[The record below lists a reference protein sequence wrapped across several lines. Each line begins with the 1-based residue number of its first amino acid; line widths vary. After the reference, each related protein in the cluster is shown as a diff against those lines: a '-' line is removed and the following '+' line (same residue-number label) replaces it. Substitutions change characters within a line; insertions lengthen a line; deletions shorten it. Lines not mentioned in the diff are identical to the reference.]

1 MIDRKI
7 SPVLKRLAS
16 QYPVV
21 TVSGPR
27 QSGKTTLCR
36 HIFSS
41 KPYVSLE
48 DIETRRYATEDP
60 RGFLSQFRDGAIID
74 EVQRCPD
81 LFSYIQT
88 IVDDKKINGIY
99 ILTCSQQF
107 DTMQKITQ
115 SLAGRTAIL
124 KLLPFQYSEV
134 YEKYKFNTLNE
145 LLYTGLYPRIYDQ
158 NINATEAMRFY
169 INTYVERDV
178 RQLINVKDITL
189 FEVFL
194 KLLAGRSGQILNT
207 NSLGNECGVSHN
219 TIRSWISVLE
229 ASYILKIVHPYYKNI
244 NKRLVKNP
252 KIFFL
257 DTGLMCFLLNIY
269 SADQVASHPLRG
281 SIYETYVFSEL
292 LKQHYNQSIPDN
304 IYFLRDHQGN
314 EVDFLLEKA
323 ENVDLIEV
331 KSSATFNDNF
341 LSGIKYFEKIYGKQ
355 PRKTIVYGGEK
366 EKFDYKEVA
375 VMNWEGLRD
384 LISL

>member
-1 MIDRKI
+1 MFLLKTSKLDATQQKI
-7 SPVLKRLAS
+7 QEAFCRNFGMEQLSTRYS
-16 QYPVV
+16 VV
-21 TVSGPR
+21 
-27 QSGKTTLCR
+27 
-36 HIFSS
+36 
-41 KPYVSLE
+41 
-48 DIETRRYATEDP
+48 
-60 RGFLSQFRDGAIID
+60 
-74 EVQRCPD
+74 PD

-99 ILTCSQQF
+99 ILTGSQQF

-219 TIRSWISVLE
+219 TIRSWISVL
-229 ASYILKIVHPYYKNI
+229 ALH
-244 NKRLVKNP
+244 
-252 KIFFL
+252 
-257 DTGLMCFLLNIY
+257 
-269 SADQVASHPLRG
+269 
-281 SIYETYVFSEL
+281 
-292 LKQHYNQSIPDN
+292 
-304 IYFLRDHQGN
+304 
-314 EVDFLLEKA
+314 
-323 ENVDLIEV
+323 DLPT
-331 KSSATFNDNF
+331 S
-341 LSGIKYFEKIYGKQ
+341 
-355 PRKTIVYGGEK
+355 
-366 EKFDYKEVA
+366 
-375 VMNWEGLRD
+375 
-384 LISL
+384 